1 MVTLQSEPIQI
12 YKPIREVF
20 EYCININSF
29 KSVFNRIT
37 KDWTNTED
45 TLQFRLAIIL
55 MDQISFEFKLEH
67 NNQNRIKLESYGT
80 SFADCSILVNF
91 SEHSE
96 FTDIQF
102 IFETPE
108 STFQDP
114 NCPTKPAIVR
124 MLQIFSENLKS
135 QFV

>member
-1 MVTLQSEPIQI
+1 MVTLQSESIQI
-12 YKPIREVF
+12 YKPISEVF
-20 EYCININSF
+20 EYCININNF

-37 KDWTNTED
+37 KDWTNSED
-45 TLQFRLAIIL
+45 TLQFRLSIIL

-67 NNQNRIKLESYGT
+67 NNQNQIKLESYGT
-80 SFADCSILVNF
+80 SFADCSILVKF
-91 SEHSE
+91 SEHPE

-102 IFETPE
+102 VFETPE

-114 NCPTKPAIVR
+114 NCPTKLAIVR